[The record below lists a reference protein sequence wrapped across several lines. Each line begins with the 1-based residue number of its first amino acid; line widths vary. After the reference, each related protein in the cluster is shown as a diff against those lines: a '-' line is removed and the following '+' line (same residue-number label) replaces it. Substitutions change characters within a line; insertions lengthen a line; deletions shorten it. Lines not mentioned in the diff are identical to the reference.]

1 MTTFDLEKF
10 RARRFLELDAASSKA
25 HMSKKKKRKDFVM
38 FENYGRVL
46 AGAGRLRDAPLAVLL
61 VLAHRSFKMH
71 QNTVPLGNKTLQS
84 AGISH
89 DAKVRALRRLEAA
102 GMVSVDWGRGG
113 KTPLVTLLWK

>member
-10 RARRFLELDAASSKA
+10 RARRLSEFGAATPKVRVPKA
-25 HMSKKKKRKDFVM
+25 KRKDFVM

-71 QNTVPLGNKTLQS
+71 SNTVPLGNKTLLS
-84 AGISH
+84 VGISP
-89 DAKVRALRRLEAA
+89 DAKVRALRGLEAV
-102 GMVSVDWGRGG
+102 GMVSIDWRGG
-113 KTPLVTLLWK
+113 SQTPFVTLLWK